1 MNLTP
6 VAKFTLPPIQMKVN
20 INRQVHTF
28 TAGCVASA
36 NYTLVAQSRDE
47 MLVPENSP
55 SISMWPYLLQSAQ
68 TARLN
73 RISVYAER
81 GTSREQSR
89 ILYLNADALRVWR
102 EMRMPTTIIGE
113 SHRPSRNAMLC
124 FGMPFSE

>member
-1 MNLTP
+1 MNLASVST
-6 VAKFTLPPIQMKVN
+6 FTLPPIQMKVRT
-20 INRQVHTF
+20 NRQVHTF
-28 TAGCVASA
+28 TAGGVAAA

-73 RISVYAER
+73 RISIYAER

-89 ILYLNADALRVWR
+89 ILYMNADALRVWR
-102 EMRMPTTIIGE
+102 EMGMLAIVIGE